1 MATGFYDLQDEFRR
15 HAEAGELKKALESA
29 RQLWAAFPDRHNFTW
44 IYLAAAHAA
53 MGDFRLVA
61 QVLRQALDTNALWRL
76 SLLDVPELKLV
87 HSDPE
92 CQAVIKEARKRV
104 EAKHYQSL
112 LGGESHPHAD
122 ILPHSSRPPVSNA
135 NA

>member
-29 RQLWAAFPDRHNFTW
+29 RQLWDAFPDRHNFTW

-87 HSDPE
+87 HSYPE
-92 CQAVIKEARKRV
+92 CQAAIKAARKRSEV
-104 EAKHYQSL
+104 KPSRTLRCCGLA
-112 LGGESHPHAD
+112 PHG
-122 ILPHSSRPPVSNA
+122 
-135 NA
+135 